1 MEMKIESFNDT
12 NNNFHE
18 LKNII
23 GNLPY
28 FTKPSK
34 QKNKVG
40 DSVFDPVK
48 TNNYF
53 KDELTIQGWKPNVK
67 IPSSFRHMGK
77 DVDFLKD
84 GIVMEVQFSNYPFL
98 LNNIIRTELFRKSH
112 MKLDDSL
119 VRSLVIITKTKDIPS
134 ANSSLYYEQA
144 KNQISSIIDH
154 NMIDIPIT
162 LIGIHKVSV
171 AEW

>member
-1 MEMKIESFNDT
+1 
-12 NNNFHE
+12 
-18 LKNII
+18 
-23 GNLPY
+23 
-28 FTKPSK
+28 
-34 QKNKVG
+34 
-40 DSVFDPVK
+40 
-48 TNNYF
+48 
-53 KDELTIQGWKPNVK
+53 
-67 IPSSFRHMGK
+67 MGK